1 MSPWPRMDEDS
12 DLFDKIKQKEQDFIR
27 TLKDI
32 AEAAFIT
39 DSLEATSNTDMD
51 DNQVDSDLSQVAR
64 EIAKSSQNMLDDNS
78 DADFEDIID
87 EAVEKKN
94 IFPVANGKGITKEQT
109 EYMTNN
115 SQTVIK
121 CDVMDAINDQIDVM
135 LNGVDQTNE
144 STKVVEEEVL
154 NGTGEQ
160 QSEHQYESDDV
171 QEKAE
176 SSWKIDYIRV
186 ETEQKKQKKN
196 FKRNEIWR
204 TNKSKK
210 EKSKKNIKS
219 CDKDCRRAKKKQTK
233 MKNDALMAFKFDKNL
248 KIKLN
253 KPVLSANQKNKQRV
267 RKEINNWRDV
277 IKVRESSNINNDLHQ
292 ISHDVLD
299 PYKPTVPRG
308 TSIDCINSL
317 KDSDLEMLPCPGC
330 QDHFLLPTT
339 FFQHIHRKSVQIY
352 FDCKYCKDTLIFQ
365 NKCLLKIH
373 ILTHL
378 ETLNIEEF
386 ETNHLNVLS
395 LSDENLKHQ
404 SNVENFYKEI
414 KSGNSS
420 NDTCPECF
428 HSLEQ
433 GELQSHF
440 QTMSN
445 SKSIFNCSICQE
457 ALPTKCSLIAH
468 EKFHKRIPPYVCPEC
483 GSCFFTWKYF
493 QEHVENV
500 CFHQRRLLMN
510 YCTLCPKDN
519 KFTADKQ
526 EARRIFL
533 NKLHF

>member
-144 STKVVEEEVL
+144 NTKVVEEEVL

-210 EKSKKNIKS
+210 
-219 CDKDCRRAKKKQTK
+219 
-233 MKNDALMAFKFDKNL
+233 
-248 KIKLN
+248 
-253 KPVLSANQKNKQRV
+253 
-267 RKEINNWRDV
+267 RKV
-277 IKVRESSNINNDLHQ
+277 
-292 ISHDVLD
+292 
-299 PYKPTVPRG
+299 
-308 TSIDCINSL
+308 
-317 KDSDLEMLPCPGC
+317 
-330 QDHFLLPTT
+330 
-339 FFQHIHRKSVQIY
+339 
-352 FDCKYCKDTLIFQ
+352 
-365 NKCLLKIH
+365 
-373 ILTHL
+373 
-378 ETLNIEEF
+378 
-386 ETNHLNVLS
+386 
-395 LSDENLKHQ
+395 
-404 SNVENFYKEI
+404 
-414 KSGNSS
+414 
-420 NDTCPECF
+420 
-428 HSLEQ
+428 
-433 GELQSHF
+433 
-440 QTMSN
+440 
-445 SKSIFNCSICQE
+445 
-457 ALPTKCSLIAH
+457 
-468 EKFHKRIPPYVCPEC
+468 
-483 GSCFFTWKYF
+483 
-493 QEHVENV
+493 
-500 CFHQRRLLMN
+500 
-510 YCTLCPKDN
+510 
-519 KFTADKQ
+519 
-526 EARRIFL
+526 
-533 NKLHF
+533 